1 MSASKLNTLL
11 EDINSRIAQNLAY
24 PRVKYFEQAHLQEKN
39 GETFP
44 IVNRGNGKGFQI
56 SVSDAALQCYHR
68 VIDSETETD
77 YTGGKGKFAYRMRIY
92 TIRNVWLGNIRKL
105 PAKVYE
111 NTDDVKNDVYN
122 AFPTILTNKEIIKT
136 NNENINKQEILDEE
150 FSGVDLKNLTLELVV
165 FYIEY
170 EIRQKIKCN

>member
-11 EDINSRIAQNLAY
+11 EDINSRIAKNLAY
-24 PRVKYFEQAHLQEKN
+24 PKVRYFEQAYLQTKN
-39 GETFP
+39 DQTFP
-44 IVNRGNGKGFQI
+44 LVNQGKGKGFQI
-56 SVSDAALQCYHR
+56 SLNDYALQSYHR
-68 VIDSETETD
+68 VINSETETD
-77 YTGGKGKFAYRMRIY
+77 YEKGKGKFPYKMRIY
-92 TIRNVWLGNIRKL
+92 TIRNIWLGNILKL

-136 NNENINKQEILDEE
+136 TNENINKKEILDEE
-150 FSGVDLKNLTLELVV
+150 FDGSTFDYLSLELVV

>member
-24 PRVKYFEQAHLQEKN
+24 PRVKYFEQAYLQEKN
-39 GETFP
+39 DETFP

-77 YTGGKGKFAYRMRIY
+77 YERGKGKFPYRIRVY
-92 TIRNVWLGNIRKL
+92 TIRNIWLGNIRKL

-136 NNENINKQEILDEE
+136 NNENINKQEILDED
-150 FSGVDLKNLTLELVV
+150 FSGVDLKNLSLELVV

-170 EIRQKIKCN
+170 EIRQNITCN

>member
-24 PRVKYFEQAHLQEKN
+24 PKVKYFEQAFLQTKN
-39 GETFP
+39 DQTFP
-44 IVNRGNGKGFQI
+44 IINKGNSQGYQI
-56 SVSDAALQCYHR
+56 SINDSALQCYHR

-77 YTGGKGKFAYRMRIY
+77 FERGKGKYPYRIRTY

-105 PAKVYE
+105 PAKMYE

-122 AFPTILTNKEIIKT
+122 AFPVILTNKEIIRT
-136 NNENINKQEILDEE
+136 TNENIDKLEIINEE
-150 FSGVDLKNLTLELVV
+150 FDGNQLDFLSLELVV

-170 EIRQKIKCN
+170 EIKQKIKCN

>member
-11 EDINSRIAQNLAY
+11 EDINSRIAKKLTY
-24 PRVKYFEQAHLQEKN
+24 PKVKYFEQAYLQTKN
-39 GETFP
+39 DQTFP
-44 IVNRGNGKGFQI
+44 IVNLGKGKGFQI
-56 SVSDAALQCYHR
+56 SLTDCALQSYHR

-77 YTGGKGKFAYRMRIY
+77 YEKGKGKFPYKIRIY
-92 TIRNVWLGNIRKL
+92 TIRNIWLGNILKL
-105 PAKVYE
+105 PTKVYE

-122 AFPTILTNKEIIKT
+122 AFPTILRNKEIIKT
-136 NNENINKQEILDEE
+136 TNENINKLEILGEE
-150 FSGVDLKNLTLELVV
+150 FDGVTFEHLSLELVV

>member
-11 EDINSRIAQNLAY
+11 EDINSQIATNLAY
-24 PRVKYFEQAHLQEKN
+24 PKVKYFEQAFLQTKDEQ
-39 GETFP
+39 TFP
-44 IVNRGNGKGFQI
+44 IINQGNGKGFQI
-56 SVSDAALQCYHR
+56 SINDFALQSYHR
-68 VIDSETETD
+68 VISSETETD
-77 YTGGKGKFAYRMRIY
+77 YAGGKGRFPYIIRTY
-92 TIRNVWLGNIRKL
+92 TVRNVWLGNIRKL

-136 NNENINKQEILDEE
+136 TNENIDKLEIISEE
-150 FSGVDLKNLTLELVV
+150 FDGNNFGYLSLELVV

>member
-24 PRVKYFEQAHLQEKN
+24 PKVKYFEQAFLQTKN
-39 GETFP
+39 DQTFP
-44 IVNRGNGKGFQI
+44 LVNKGNGKGFQI
-56 SVSDAALQCYHR
+56 SINDSALQCYHR

-77 YTGGKGKFAYRMRIY
+77 YEGGKGKFPFRTRVY

-136 NNENINKQEILDEE
+136 NNENINKKEILDEE
-150 FSGVDLKNLTLELVV
+150 FDGSTFDYLSLELVV